1 MAIAA
6 TPLPEVPYGL
16 GLVIRTITPFLSVK
30 QVWDV
35 NIHATILK
43 KLIFLHRSFS
53 WLGL

>member
-1 MAIAA
+1 MTIAA
-6 TPLPEVPYGL
+6 ISLPEVPYVL

-35 NIHATILK
+35 NFHATILRK
-43 KLIFLHRSFS
+43 WIFLHRSFS